1 MQKPILRRSRNFDD
15 LGVDFCCFLVDL
27 GSILMTFG
35 ALGTGLKFDDF
46 PWPPGCAPEIR
57 AWRKWTLK
65 SAFWGPINQSDS
77 IAADS
82 M

>member
-1 MQKPILRRSRNFDD
+1 MILGSNFVV
-15 LGVDFCCFLVDL
+15 LFVYL
-27 GSILMTFG
+27 GSILVTVG
-35 ALGTGLKFDDF
+35 ALGTGLKFNDF

-57 AWRKWTLK
+57 ARRKWTLK
-65 SAFWGPINQSDS
+65 LVFWVPLNQSDS

>member
-1 MQKPILRRSRNFDD
+1 MFDEVAVLMILGSNVVVCFVD
-15 LGVDFCCFLVDL
+15 LGV
-27 GSILMTFG
+27 ILMTVG
-35 ALGTGLKFDDF
+35 ALGTGLKFDDC

-57 AWRKWTLK
+57 AGRKWTLK
-65 SAFWGPINQSDS
+65 DVFWVKLNQSDS